1 MPHPVADFAA
11 GRERRNPTNRQ
22 ATQLSPCAALF
33 FISPYTVNLDYS
45 HVRALAAVIRE
56 GSFDR
61 AAQALNVTPSAI
73 SQRIRTLEDRTGRLL
88 VQRTVPAVPTADG
101 QIIVQYAEQT
111 ALLEHDALARLGML
125 ADDVPQA
132 TLPVAVN
139 HDSLETWFM
148 DAAIHFSAGT
158 QATLDMRAEDQDHTA
173 ALLRNGTV
181 LGAVTTLSEPVQ
193 GCRLHALG
201 NMRYVASCSPD
212 FHRRHFANGVTA
224 QSLGQAPV
232 LVYNRKDAM
241 QARFAR
247 KVMGQTPWQPPVWWL
262 PSARAFVQAS
272 LAGLGWT
279 MNPLD
284 LVKEELDA
292 GTLVPLRARA
302 FEDAPLYWQHWRVNS
317 DTMSALTEA
326 ILNAAR
332 AHLRRS
338 KS

>member
-1 MPHPVADFAA
+1 M
-11 GRERRNPTNRQ
+11 
-22 ATQLSPCAALF
+22 
-33 FISPYTVNLDYS
+33 NLDYS

-73 SQRIRTLEDRTGRLL
+73 SQRIRALEDRTGRLL
-88 VQRTVPAVPTADG
+88 VQRTVPAVATADG
-101 QIIVQYAEQT
+101 QVLVQYAEQT
-111 ALLEHDALARLGML
+111 ALLEHDALARLGIL
-125 ADDVPQA
+125 ADQIPQA

-148 DAAIHFSAGT
+148 DAAIRFSNGS
-158 QATLDMRAEDQDHTA
+158 QATLDLRAEDQDHTA

-193 GCRLHALG
+193 GCRLHTLG
-201 NMRYVASCSPD
+201 SMRYVATCSPE
-212 FHRRHFANGVTA
+212 FHRRYFANGVNA
-224 QSLGQAPV
+224 LSLGQAPV

-247 KVMGQTPWQPPVWWL
+247 KIMGKTPWQPPIWWL
-262 PSARAFVQAS
+262 PSARAFVRAS

-279 MNPLD
+279 MNPLA
-284 LVKEELDA
+284 LIQQELDA

-302 FEDAPLYWQHWRVNS
+302 YEDAPLYWQHWRVNS
-317 DTMSALTEA
+317 DTMSALTDA
-326 ILNAAR
+326 VLAASR
-332 AHLRRS
+332 TLIRRS
-338 KS
+338 RA